1 MSDTPYIPSDPNID
15 DASAFSA
22 NISKDADL
30 PIIIKAVGVG
40 GGGNNAVNHM
50 YREGIRQVTFVNIN
64 TDAQAL
70 KHSAVPQTLQLGTG
84 LGAGNKPEIAKQFA
98 EEAADRIAEI
108 FDDDTK
114 MVFIT
119 AGMGGGTGTGAAP
132 VVARIAKERGL
143 LTIGI
148 VTIPFLFEGP
158 VKIKKAIA
166 GADEMAKYVD
176 ALLVINN
183 ERLNEIYGDIDFLN
197 AFGKADDTLS
207 IAARSISELITCDGR
222 INLDFNDVDTTLRG
236 GGAAIISS
244 GYGSGERRVTAA
256 IEDALNSPLLKNRDI
271 FGSKKLLFN
280 IYFNPN
286 SGSPLRMNE
295 TNELTEFIDRIAT
308 EVDVIWGIGFDEKL
322 GDEVKITI
330 LASGFDVTLREE
342 DIMNSGGNRGGGMPA
357 NRTHHPG
364 HTQTPQPATRQGAPA
379 QPASQGAPASGNSF
393 DFASGTY
400 TIGGGNRQQQP
411 QNNAGA
417 HAHGNQHQ
425 PARDHAAAPAA
436 APAQPQQPRQEAP
449 AAAPAGTYPAS
460 TVTDRRIAD
469 EYGSSIDGRN
479 NIIVLGAGQLD
490 DDAICDILDNNP
502 AYKRDR
508 KLVQQVRERANHPN
522 NAPAAPQTPQSPQ
535 TFLFG

>member
-1 MSDTPYIPSDPNID
+1 MSDNPYIQSDINID

-22 NISKDADL
+22 QNDPDADL

-70 KHSAVPQTLQLGTG
+70 KHSAVPQTLQLGSG
-84 LGAGNKPEIAKQFA
+84 LGAGNKPEIAKQYA
-98 EEAADRIAEI
+98 EEAVDRINEL

-132 VVARIAKERGL
+132 VVARVAKERGL

-207 IAARSISELITCDGR
+207 IAARSISELITCEGR
-222 INLDFNDVDTTLRG
+222 INLDFHDVDTTLRG
-236 GGAAIISS
+236 GGAAIIST

-256 IEDALNSPLLKNRDI
+256 IEDALNSPLLKNRNILD
-271 FGSKKLLFN
+271 SKKLLFN
-280 IYFNPN
+280 IYFNPK
-286 SGSPLRMNE
+286 SSVPLRMNE
-295 TNELTEFIDRIAT
+295 TNELTEFIGSIQT
-308 EVDVIWGIGFDEKL
+308 EVDVIWGIGFDENL

-330 LASGFDVTLREE
+330 LASGFNVVLREE
-342 DIMNSGGNRGGGMPA
+342 DILSNAGASRDTE
-357 NRTHHPG
+357 RR
-364 HTQTPQPATRQGAPA
+364 PATAIHHTPA
-379 QPASQGAPASGNSF
+379 QPKETPRTPSQRTGEATPQQTGGSNFEFGGGSYSIGTHSQGRATQPSADAKPHAARTPAPEA
-393 DFASGTY
+393 APKAT
-400 TIGGGNRQQQP
+400 P
-411 QNNAGA
+411 
-417 HAHGNQHQ
+417 
-425 PARDHAAAPAA
+425 AAPAA
-436 APAQPQQPRQEAP
+436 TSGFDPSSISDQRVQ
-449 AAAPAGTYPAS
+449 S
-460 TVTDRRIAD
+460 
-469 EYGSSIDGRN
+469 EYGSAMEARKS
-479 NIIVLGAGQLD
+479 IIVLAPNQLD
-490 DDAICDILDNNP
+490 DDAVCDILERYP
-502 AYKRDR
+502 TYKRDR
-508 KLVQQVRERANHPN
+508 KIVQQVREGALA
-522 NAPAAPQTPQSPQ
+522 APAPTQSQSQSTIP
-535 TFLFG
+535 FLFS